1 MWHDLNLVVLF
12 YLDFHS
18 IKKKIFILLT
28 LFFSLSNQIN
38 LYLYSTFHTLKMQRQ
53 VLNKE

>member
-18 IKKKIFILLT
+18 IKKKNLYYFNFKI
-28 LFFSLSNQIN
+28 QIN
-38 LYLYSTFHTLKMQRQ
+38 ER
-53 VLNKE
+53 VNKSLIYVHI

>member
-18 IKKKIFILLT
+18 IKKKKKIFILLT
-28 LFFSLSNQIN
+28 LK
-38 LYLYSTFHTLKMQRQ
+38 YK
-53 VLNKE
+53 

>member
-18 IKKKIFILLT
+18 IKKSLYSFNFKI
-28 LFFSLSNQIN
+28 QIN
-38 LYLYSTFHTLKMQRQ
+38 ER
-53 VLNKE
+53 VNKSLIYVHI